1 MRFQTG
7 LIETFLVPT
16 DMSLTS
22 KRPRKPSARLGE
34 DFIIYIIDDEADIR
48 LAVADYLS
56 AAGYR
61 CETFEGIDA
70 FKARDRVT
78 LSGCVLLDVMLGHP
92 IDGIDSIPALR
103 TLAPTM
109 PIIIMTAHGD
119 IKMAIRA
126 LRMGAADFLEKP
138 FSMDRLTEALGRVLE
153 RQRTVVEAQQ
163 RYARPTGREQEVM
176 CALLRGLA
184 NKEVALEIGISPRT
198 VEVYRAAIMTKMQLQ
213 SFAEL
218 VRLAILV
225 GLVLDQS
232 PA

>member
-1 MRFQTG
+1 
-7 LIETFLVPT
+7 
-16 DMSLTS
+16 MSLTT
-22 KRPRKPSARLGE
+22 KKPSKLSVGLSE
-34 DFIIYIIDDEADIR
+34 NFIIHIIDDEVDIR
-48 LAVADYLS
+48 LSVADYLH

-61 CETFEGIDA
+61 CETFAGIDE
-70 FKARDRVT
+70 FKARDRVA
-78 LSGCVLLDVMLGHP
+78 LSGCVLLDVMLGLP
-92 IDGIDSIPALR
+92 TDGIDSIPTLQA
-103 TLAPTM
+103 LAPTM

-163 RYARPTGREQEVM
+163 RYARLTGREQEVM
-176 CALLRGLA
+176 RALSRGLA

-225 GLVLDQS
+225 GLVSDQPS
-232 PA
+232 A